1 MTVLFGLASYLMHMC
16 WVELDNEDKTRIM
29 GVLLGYAVV
38 KGLKLIDMDLDV
50 FDERTAVVEVE
61 IVEAE
66 YWIRRFERVRKLMI
80 ERDRESCD
88 SARAESLENDE

>member
-1 MTVLFGLASYLMHMC
+1 MFFY
-16 WVELDNEDKTRIM
+16 
-29 GVLLGYAVV
+29 
-38 KGLKLIDMDLDV
+38 
-50 FDERTAVVEVE
+50 ERTAVVEVE

-66 YWIRRFERVRKLMI
+66 YWIRRFERVRKHMI